1 MTTIGKITEQIYRIY
16 SGGNPSD
23 DAEITKSDIK
33 LLVGQ
38 SINKFLKSE
47 YFNVNRKMDGSY
59 FPPHAMI
66 STYTITSGLATYETS
81 KAKVKLPIFPISLPR
96 DMGVWSVSP
105 IGDADQ
111 QYIPLQSGQYTLL
124 SSQDVLKYLDYQTG
138 YYVDGQYL
146 IFTKD
151 ITASPFNVSQLKV
164 RLLTVDATVLDD
176 YDYVALPA
184 DMEDVVI
191 KDVLQFLGVVPKLV
205 DKVSDSNNQL

>member
-66 STYTITSGLATYETS
+66 STYKITTGLATYETS

-105 IGDADQ
+105 VGDADQ